1 MENKYLDIKGLQRLI
16 ENNEKVFS
24 DKNHKHVA
32 SDITDLNDI
41 LDLLVER
48 NSYAGIKNFPSVG
61 KTGNVYIDTLTN
73 KSYRWDDT
81 DIKYYCIGSDYN
93 DINLIT
99 CGDATSA

>member
-1 MENKYLDIKGLQRLI
+1 MENKYLDLKGLQRLI
-16 ENNEKVFS
+16 ENSEKLFS

-41 LDLLVER
+41 LDSLAER
-48 NSYAGIKNFPSVG
+48 NSYAGINNFPSVG
-61 KTGNVYIDTLTN
+61 KAGNVYIDTLTN
-73 KSYRWDDT
+73 KSYRWDDA

-99 CGDATSA
+99 CGDATIQ